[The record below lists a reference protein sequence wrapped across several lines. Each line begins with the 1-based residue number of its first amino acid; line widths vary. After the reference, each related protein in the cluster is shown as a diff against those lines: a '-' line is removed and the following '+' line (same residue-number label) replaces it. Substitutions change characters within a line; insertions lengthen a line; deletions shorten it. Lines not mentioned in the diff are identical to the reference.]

1 MYRKRHNGQ
10 LSIEEFH
17 VPFGGTLDPNNRWVV
32 FSSLMPWEELEETY
46 APQFSPTTGAP
57 AKSVRLAFGA
67 LFIKQRLGLT
77 DEETV
82 EQIRENAYMQF
93 FLGFAGYSSK
103 APFDPSMMVH
113 FRKRFSEEALKRINE
128 LIAERGKAMVI
139 ETMSSMQD
147 DNNSNDPDDPGSDA
161 GTQISIDDFVKPAD
175 WPVGKNWG
183 TLTIDASC
191 TPADITYPTDLK
203 LLNEARES
211 TERIID
217 DLCDRYSDLRTH
229 KPRYVRGKAR
239 AAFLSIA
246 KKKKPRR
253 RKIKAAIRRQLD
265 YLQRNLDAIDA
276 LIASGASLSSLKQH
290 WWQKLLVISELH
302 RQQTILLYAK
312 TRSIPDRIVSLVQR
326 HVRPIVRGKARASV
340 EFGAK
345 ISVSVQN
352 GFAFLHRISWDPYN
366 ESEDLIPQA
375 KKYKQDHGCYPER
388 ICADRI
394 YINTKNRN
402 FCKKHNIRLSGK
414 RLGRPPKDPQV
425 NAAHKQQLSADQRRR
440 NEVEGV
446 FGSGKRKYS
455 LQLIMARLPKGA
467 ESSITMAFL
476 VMCAEKILRLLRL
489 FFVVIYVWF
498 CTWCGAGGRWVALG
512 NISLLETSE
521 PLAAL

>member
-1 MYRKRHNGQ
+1 MYRKHHNGQ

-17 VPFGGTLDPNNRWVV
+17 VPFGGTLDPDNRWVL

-46 APQFSPTTGAP
+46 APQFNPTTGAP
-57 AKSVRLAFGA
+57 AKPVRLAFGA
-67 LFIKQRLGLT
+67 LFIKQRLSLT

-113 FRKRFSEEALKRINE
+113 FRKRFSEEDLKRINE

-139 ETMSSMQD
+139 EAVSSL
-147 DNNSNDPDDPGSDA
+147 PDDDDSDAPGADA
-161 GTQISIDDFVKPAD
+161 GTQISLDEFVKPAD
-175 WPVGKNWG
+175 WPEGKNWG

-217 DLCDRYSDLRTH
+217 DLCDHHSDLRKH
-229 KPRYVRGKAR
+229 KPRYDRGRAR
-239 AAFLSIA
+239 AVFLNVA
-246 KKKKPRR
+246 KQKKPRR
-253 RKIKAAIRRQLD
+253 RKIKAALRCQLD

-276 LIASGASLSSLKQH
+276 LIASGARLSALKTH
-290 WWQKLLVISELH
+290 WWHKLLVISELH

-312 TRSIPDRIVSLVQR
+312 SRSIPDRIVNLVQR
-326 HVRPIVRGKARASV
+326 QVRPIVRGKARAAV

-345 ISVSVQN
+345 ISVSVRN

-366 ESEDLIPQA
+366 EGEDLIAQA
-375 KKYKQDHGCYPER
+375 EKYKQDNGCYPER
-388 ICADRI
+388 VCADRI
-394 YINTKNRN
+394 YINSKNRHY
-402 FCKKHNIRLSGK
+402 CTRHGIRLSGK
-414 RLGRPPKDPQV
+414 RLGRPPKDPEI
-425 NAAHKQQLSADQRRR
+425 NAAHRQQLSADQRKR

-455 LQLIMARLPKGA
+455 LRLIMARLPKGA
-467 ESSITMAFL
+467 ETSISMGFL

-489 FFVVIYVWF
+489 FFVTIYASF
-498 CTWCGAGGRWVALG
+498 HTWQQPGCLWVALR
-512 NISLLETSE
+512 NNYLLETAES
-521 PLAAL
+521 LVTA

>member
-1 MYRKRHNGQ
+1 MYRKHHNGQ

-17 VPFGGTLDPNNRWVV
+17 VPFGGTLDPDNRWVL
-32 FSSLMPWEELEETY
+32 FSRLMPWEELEETY
-46 APQFSPTTGAP
+46 APQFNPTTGAP
-57 AKSVRLAFGA
+57 AKPVRLAFGA
-67 LFIKQRLGLT
+67 LFIKQRLGLS

-103 APFDPSMMVH
+103 SPFDPSMMVH
-113 FRKRFSEEALKRINE
+113 FRKRFSEEDLKRINE

-139 ETMSSMQD
+139 EALSSSPD
-147 DNNSNDPDDPGSDA
+147 DDDSDDPGADA
-161 GTQISIDDFVKPAD
+161 VNQTSLDDFVKPAD
-175 WPVGKNWG
+175 WPEDKNWG

-191 TPADITYPTDLK
+191 APADITYPTDLK

-217 DLCDRYSDLRTH
+217 DLCDQHMDFRKHR
-229 KPRYVRGKAR
+229 PRYDRGKAR
-239 AAFLSIA
+239 AVFLNVA
-246 KKKKPRR
+246 KQKKPRR

-276 LIASGASLSSLKQH
+276 LIAAGAGLSGLKTH

-302 RQQTILLYAK
+302 RQQSILLYAK
-312 TRSIPDRIVSLVQR
+312 TRSIPDRIVNLVQR
-326 HVRPIVRGKARASV
+326 QVRPIVRGKARAAV

-345 ISVSVQN
+345 ISVSVRN

-366 ESEDLIPQA
+366 EGEDLIPQA
-375 KKYKQDHGCYPER
+375 KKYKHEHGCYPER

-394 YINTKNRN
+394 YITTKNRN
-402 FCKKHNIRLSGK
+402 FCTRNNIRLSGK
-414 RLGRPPKDPQV
+414 RLGRPPKDPEI

-440 NEVEGV
+440 NEVEGI

-455 LQLIMARLPKGA
+455 LRLIMARLTKGA
-467 ESSITMAFL
+467 ETSISMAFL

-489 FFVVIYVWF
+489 YFVTILTWFYSWQWPGSSWMVLRNIY
-498 CTWCGAGGRWVALG
+498 
-512 NISLLETSE
+512 LLETAKS
-521 PLAAL
+521 PDTA